1 MASEEHARTTELD
14 SAQASGSPTGS
25 HGGAGPVR
33 VFWQQWLRRP
43 QSVWLRKALFQI
55 HLWTGIGLG
64 LYVVLI
70 SVSGSAIVFRNEI
83 YKALDQGPKRVSV
96 QGERLTQD
104 QIRDIAHRDY
114 PGYAITF
121 LFESKRPDQA
131 TEIWLEKGASKQ
143 QRLFN
148 PYSGADLGRSVPF
161 GISAVAWFSDF
172 HTNLLGGPTGRI
184 VNGIGS
190 IFITLLCV
198 TGAALWWPGLAK
210 WRYSMVFNP
219 RANWKRLNWE
229 LHSVIGFW
237 TFALVFMW
245 AFTGVYLVFP
255 SPFQRAV
262 NHYAPL
268 DYYRL
273 PDAELIAPP
282 TPNRTPKPVFALV
295 DDPPQPL
302 PLPPTRAAGG
312 KGPDGKGQNGKGRR
326 RYVPH
331 YSAGDKILRWIYY
344 LHFGNFAGNKTKAAW
359 VALGLLPLA
368 LFITGFIMWWNRV
381 LRHKSGL

>member
-1 MASEEHARTTELD
+1 M
-14 SAQASGSPTGS
+14 G
-25 HGGAGPVR
+25 
-33 VFWQQWLRRP
+33 FWQQWLRRP
-43 QSVWLRKALFQI
+43 QGVWLRKALFQI

-64 LYVVLI
+64 LYAVFI

-96 QGERLTQD
+96 EANRLTQN
-104 QIRDIAHRDY
+104 QLRDIAHRDY

-121 LFESKRPDQA
+121 LFEPRRPDQA
-131 TEIWLEKGASKQ
+131 VEIWLEKGAAKQ

-148 PYSGADLGRSVPF
+148 PYSGADLGRSVPW
-161 GISAVAWFSDF
+161 GISAIAWFSDL
-172 HTNLLGGPTGRI
+172 HTNLLAGPKGRI
-184 VNGIGS
+184 VNGVGS
-190 IFITLLCV
+190 IFLTLLCV
-198 TGAALWWPGLAK
+198 TGAILWWPGIGK
-210 WRYSMVFNP
+210 WRFSLMFNP

-245 AFTGVYLVFP
+245 ALTGIYLVFP
-255 SPFQRAV
+255 EPFQKAV

-268 DYYRL
+268 DFYRL

-282 TPNRTPKPVFALV
+282 TAVPTPVAAPRSAFVLV
-295 DDPPQPL
+295 DEPAIL
-302 PLPPTRAAGG
+302 LPPPPT
-312 KGPDGKGQNGKGRR
+312 KGLNGKGGGRR
-326 RYVPH
+326 RFVPH
-331 YSAGDKILRWIYY
+331 YSHGDTFLRWIYY

-359 VALGLLPLA
+359 VGLGLLPVA

-381 LRHKSGL
+381 LRHKSNL

>member
-1 MASEEHARTTELD
+1 MISGMA
-14 SAQASGSPTGS
+14 
-25 HGGAGPVR
+25 
-33 VFWQQWLRRP
+33 FWQQWLRRP
-43 QSVWLRKALFQI
+43 QGVWLRKALFQI

-64 LYVVLI
+64 LYVVFI

-83 YKALDQGPKRVSV
+83 YKALDQGPRRVSV
-96 QGERLTQD
+96 EPTRLTQD
-104 QIRDIAHRDY
+104 QLRDIAHRDY

-121 LFESKRPDQA
+121 LFEPKRPDQA
-131 TEIWLEKGASKQ
+131 TEIWLEKGGSKQ

-148 PYSGADLGRSVPF
+148 PYNGADLGRSVPW
-161 GISAVAWFSDF
+161 GITTIAWFSDL
-172 HTNLLGGPTGRI
+172 HTNLLSGPKGRI

-198 TGAALWWPGLAK
+198 TGAILWWPGISK
-210 WRYSMVFNP
+210 WRFSLFFNP
-219 RANWKRLNWE
+219 KANWKRLNWE

-245 AFTGVYLVFP
+245 AFTGIYLVFP
-255 SPFQRAV
+255 DPFQRVV

-268 DYYRL
+268 DFYRL

-282 TPNRTPKPVFALV
+282 AVRQSPAQPPRPAFVLV
-295 DDPPQPL
+295 DDAAPPL
-302 PLPPTRAAGG
+302 PMPPVRGG
-312 KGPDGKGQNGKGRR
+312 NGKNPNPRPRR

-331 YSAGDKILRWIYY
+331 YSHGDTFLRWFYY

-359 VALGLLPLA
+359 VGLGLLPVA

-381 LRHKSGL
+381 LRHKSNL

>member
-1 MASEEHARTTELD
+1 MS
-14 SAQASGSPTGS
+14 
-25 HGGAGPVR
+25 
-33 VFWQQWLRRP
+33 FWQQWLRRP
-43 QSVWLRKALFQI
+43 QGVWLRKALFQI

-64 LYVVLI
+64 LYAVLI

-83 YKALDQGPKRVSV
+83 FKALGDAPKQVAV
-96 QGERLTQD
+96 QGVRLTAD
-104 QIRDIAHRDY
+104 QLRDIAHRDY

-121 LFESKRPDQA
+121 LFESKRPNQA
-131 TEIWLEKGASKQ
+131 TEIWLEKGSSKQ

-148 PYSGADLGRSVPF
+148 PYSGADLGRSVPW
-161 GISAVAWFSDF
+161 GISAVSWFSDF
-172 HTNLLGGPTGRI
+172 HTNLLSGPKGRI
-184 VNGIGS
+184 VNGVAS
-190 IFITLLCV
+190 IFLTLVCL
-198 TGAALWWPGLAK
+198 TGAILWWPGISK
-210 WRYSMVFNP
+210 WRYSMIVNP
-219 RANWKRLNWE
+219 KANWKRLNWE

-255 SPFQRAV
+255 EPFQKAV

-268 DYYRL
+268 DFYRL
-273 PDAELIAPP
+273 PDAGLIAPP
-282 TPNRTPKPVFALV
+282 LPDRAPNPVFALV

-302 PLPPTRAAGG
+302 PLPPTRPGG
-312 KGPDGKGQNGKGRR
+312 KGNGKGRR

-331 YSAGDKILRWIYY
+331 YSAGDTLLRWIYY

-359 VALGLLPLA
+359 VALGLLPVA

-381 LRHKSGL
+381 LRHKSNL

>member
-1 MASEEHARTTELD
+1 MS
-14 SAQASGSPTGS
+14 
-25 HGGAGPVR
+25 
-33 VFWQQWLRRP
+33 FWQQWLRRP

-64 LYVVLI
+64 LYVVFI
-70 SVSGSAIVFRNEI
+70 SVSGSVIVFRNEI
-83 YKALDQGPKRVSV
+83 YKALDEGPKRVSV
-96 QGERLTQD
+96 EGARLTQD
-104 QIRDIAHRDY
+104 QLRDIAHRDY

-121 LFESKRPDQA
+121 VFEPRRPDQA
-131 TEIWLEKGASKQ
+131 IEIWLEHGASKH

-148 PYSGADLGRSVPF
+148 PYSGADLGRSVPY
-161 GISAVAWFSDF
+161 GISAVAWFSDL
-172 HTNLLGGPTGRI
+172 HTNLLSGPKGRI

-190 IFITLLCV
+190 ILITLLCV
-198 TGAALWWPGLAK
+198 TGACLWWPGGSK
-210 WRYSMVFNP
+210 WRFSMIVNP
-219 RANWKRLNWE
+219 KANWKRLNWE
-229 LHSVIGFW
+229 LHSVLGFW

-245 AFTGVYLVFP
+245 AFTGIYLVFP
-255 SPFQRAV
+255 LPFQRAV

-282 TPNRTPKPVFALV
+282 PLDRTPGLAPNPVFVLV
-295 DDPPQPL
+295 EDPPQPL
-302 PLPPTRAAGG
+302 PAPPS
-312 KGPDGKGQNGKGRR
+312 KGPSGNGSNTKGRR
-326 RYVPH
+326 RFVPH

-344 LHFGNFAGNKTKAAW
+344 LHFGNFAGNKTKAVW

-381 LRHKSGL
+381 LRKVAL

>member
-1 MASEEHARTTELD
+1 MRA
-14 SAQASGSPTGS
+14 
-25 HGGAGPVR
+25 
-33 VFWQQWLRRP
+33 FWQQWLRRP
-43 QSVWLRKALFQI
+43 QGVWLRKAVFQI

-64 LYVVLI
+64 LYAVLI

-83 YKALDQGPKRVSV
+83 FKALGDSPRRVPV
-96 QGERLTQD
+96 QGARLTQD
-104 QIRDIAHRDY
+104 QLRDIAHRDY

-121 LFESKRPDQA
+121 LFEAKRPDQA
-131 TEIWLEKGASKQ
+131 TEIWLEKGSSKQ
-143 QRLFN
+143 QRLFD
-148 PYSGADLGRSVPF
+148 PYSGQNLGRAVPW
-161 GISAVAWFSDF
+161 GISVVAWFSDF
-172 HTNLLGGPTGRI
+172 HTNLLAGPKGRI
-184 VNGIGS
+184 VNGVGS
-190 IFITLLCV
+190 IFLTLLCA
-198 TGAALWWPGLAK
+198 TGAVLWWPGLSK
-210 WRYSMVFNP
+210 WRYSLIVNP
-219 RANWKRLNWE
+219 KANWKRLNWE

-255 SPFQRAV
+255 EPFQKAV

-268 DYYRL
+268 DFYRL

-282 TPNRTPKPVFALV
+282 PLNPNPGPAPNSVFTLV

-302 PLPPTRAAGG
+302 PLPPTRAGSG
-312 KGPDGKGQNGKGRR
+312 KGTNAKGQNGKGRR

-331 YSAGDKILRWIYY
+331 YSAGDTFLRWIYY

-359 VALGLLPLA
+359 VALGLLPVA

-381 LRHKSGL
+381 LRHKSNL